1 MEKMKESYDKNIDIL
16 NRHLENVKAQ
26 NIELKDKLVNTPGNE
41 QKLKGLMAERRKLEE
56 ALSLKQNH
64 INIQNNLNGEKD
76 RELSRLEAVV
86 TDLNDKLAVL
96 KS

>member
-1 MEKMKESYDKNIDIL
+1 
-16 NRHLENVKAQ
+16 
-26 NIELKDKLVNTPGNE
+26 
-41 QKLKGLMAERRKLEE
+41 MAERRKLEE